1 MAKQAY
7 ASGQYADAIRVCD
20 RLVAHLGPRDD
31 VLNIKALA
39 LLASGQVEAAETSMR
54 QALKLNPRIAGM
66 QLNAAGIYKALSLNK
81 QVKMFEDTH
90 DPLKGINLPA
100 ARFTPDQSECAA
112 NLVCFLKK

>member
-39 LLASGQVEAAETSMR
+39 LLALGQIEAAETTMR

-66 QLNAAGIYKALSLNK
+66 HLNAAGIYKALSLNK
-81 QVKMFEDTH
+81 QVKRHAMEAVRLAPRD
-90 DPLKGINLPA
+90 A
-100 ARFTPDQSECAA
+100 AVLYQAA
-112 NLVCFLKK
+112 LSCRDIGD